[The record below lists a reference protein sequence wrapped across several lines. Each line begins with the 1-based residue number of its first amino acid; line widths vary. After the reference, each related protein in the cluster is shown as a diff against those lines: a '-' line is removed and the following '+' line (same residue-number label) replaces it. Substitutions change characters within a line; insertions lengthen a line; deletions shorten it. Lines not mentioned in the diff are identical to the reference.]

1 MSVFADQRWK
11 SLGIRIV
18 LLPKPG
24 EILRLDV
31 DVVQPDIP
39 MLLGIYI
46 LDGHELQFLNT
57 KNSVEA
63 FKTGWKLPVVRKRP
77 CVHFVAKRFSYHVLE
92 IAT

>member
-46 LDGHELQFLNT
+46 LDGHELQ
-57 KNSVEA
+57 S
-63 FKTGWKLPVVRKRP
+63 
-77 CVHFVAKRFSYHVLE
+77 
-92 IAT
+92 